1 MGSDEDVLF
10 PPGAG
15 ASHLARHRS
24 RLKPLGDADFGRVFK
39 KAAQNAGMKEWRAV
53 RPHALRKSFEEGENR
68 KRPDGTIMG
77 EKDQEFLMGHIL
89 PGSQDPATDRASA
102 SRA

>member
-1 MGSDEDVLF
+1 
-10 PPGAG
+10 
-15 ASHLARHRS
+15 
-24 RLKPLGDADFGRVFK
+24 
-39 KAAQNAGMKEWRAV
+39 MKEWREV
-53 RPHALRKSFEEGENR
+53 RPHALRKSFEEGEKR
-68 KRPDGTIMG
+68 RRRPDGTMMG

>member
-1 MGSDEDVLF
+1 L
-10 PPGAG
+10 
-15 ASHLARHRS
+15 L
-24 RLKPLGDADFGRVFK
+24 
-39 KAAQNAGMKEWRAV
+39 
-53 RPHALRKSFEEGENR
+53 KSFEEGVKR
-68 KRPDGTIMG
+68 RPDGTMMG

>member
-1 MGSDEDVLF
+1 
-10 PPGAG
+10 
-15 ASHLARHRS
+15 
-24 RLKPLGDADFGRVFK
+24 
-39 KAAQNAGMKEWRAV
+39 MKEWRAV

>member
-1 MGSDEDVLF
+1 LQ
-10 PPGAG
+10 
-15 ASHLARHRS
+15 LARRRS
-24 RLKPLGDADFGRVFK
+24 RLRPLGDADFGRVFK
-39 KAAQNAGMKEWRAV
+39 KAVQNAGMKECRAV
-53 RPHALRKSFEEGENR
+53 RPHALRKSLEEGENR
-68 KRPDGTIMG
+68 RRLDGTMMG